1 MKAATISLN
10 RIHRFLTG
18 VNEAAAPAVCSRLI
32 TGEPAP
38 VSILLT
44 LNHGLAERWAED
56 IEFITSSIIGTNR
69 VEARILPD
77 LPYLEIEDPE
87 FFDSECYRLSTL
99 TRLKDFRQVQTADQ
113 RLVIIS
119 TPRGVVHP
127 VPPLAKLV
135 ADEIILSS
143 GSEFPFG
150 CLVDRLTSELQ
161 YDSEA
166 ICETPGQFAVRGGL
180 IDLYPVNAN
189 QPYRIDFFGDH
200 IESIRSYDP
209 TTQRSLGEV
218 ERVTITSVPYGRS
231 QTRERN
237 IYDYLGHSI
246 NWILWEPARLFSEFP
261 SFFNYPE
268 GIPSPVPNYQEL
280 LDLRS
285 HCTDLWFAV
294 SEFETEDPVFDTEG
308 DKEVLFTEP
317 LSGYRTYNFEREI
330 GIDRLQSEQEA
341 RAQFLRR
348 VLQWEGEGYAVFC
361 VTPNQGAEERLSEIL
376 AQNEPLRKLSPAF
389 LRGSLKEGFR
399 ISFRDPSDAVAW
411 SQDVDKVGLVVVSDT
426 EIFGRY
432 RKRLTGSEKRLLPTR
447 SQVDQLLDF
456 SELADGDTLVHMQHG
471 ICTYRGI
478 SKIKIRDAEEEVL
491 SLQFDEGITL
501 HLPLSE
507 SHLLTRYVG
516 LTKVRPKLARL
527 GTNTWDKTRH
537 AAEKATLDFAA
548 ELLNLQAQRNFIEGH
563 ACSPD
568 TDWQREFEQSFIYRE
583 TPDQLRAIE
592 VMKHDLELPRPVDR
606 LICGDVGFGK
616 TEVALRAAFKVV
628 MDGRQVAVLVPTTV
642 LAQQHLNTFRE
653 RMADFPIVV
662 EMISRFRTKKQQSE
676 ILSQMRSGGIDVI
689 IGTHRLL
696 GRDIHF
702 KDLGLLVIDE
712 EHRFGVRHKEK
723 LKRLKQDVDVMTMS
737 ATPIPRTLYLALMGA
752 RDLSVIETP
761 PSDRLPI
768 KTDVKSYN
776 VEIVKESIS
785 FEVARG
791 GQVFYLHNRVESIDS
806 VATRLRA
813 SLPDLRIAVGHGQ
826 MEERDLEDIMTRF
839 VAGEFDVLVCTTII
853 ESGLDIPNC
862 NTIIIEGADRFGLSQ
877 LYQLRGRVGRF
888 KRQAYAYLLLHRHTQ
903 LIDQAR
909 KRLSALR
916 QYTQL
921 GSGFKIAMRD
931 LELRGAGNL
940 LGAQQSGHIAGVGF
954 ELYCHLLRQSI
965 ARLKGEKGAEA
976 IRANLRLDFVNI
988 GRGEKNVTGDLPL
1001 GFAVLKEEEL
1011 GDSRIGNIEA
1021 YIPSAYV
1028 TETRLRIDFYRQLA
1042 ITVNPSEVKEIREAL
1057 EDRFGP
1063 IPKPIKALLL
1073 VTEIRCLAEHHG
1085 ILSVETEGDRL
1096 KCHKVSS
1103 QRENFI
1109 KIDGRFPRLTKK
1121 SPLRRLREIRTFLSK
1136 LRRESNLYNKEYR
1149 D

>member
-1 MKAATISLN
+1 MKAATISRD
-10 RIHRFLTG
+10 RINRFLTG
-18 VNEAAAPAVCSRLI
+18 VNEAAAPAACSQLI
-32 TGEPAP
+32 TRETAP
-38 VSILLT
+38 VTFLLT
-44 LNHGLAERWAED
+44 SSHKLAERWAEE
-56 IEFITSSIIGTNR
+56 IEFLTSEIIGTNR

-77 LPYLEIEDPE
+77 LPLLESEDPE
-87 FFDSECYRLSTL
+87 TFDSECDRLSTL
-99 TRLKDFRQVQTADQ
+99 TRLKDFRDEKSSDQ
-113 RLVIIS
+113 RLVIVT
-119 TPRGVVHP
+119 TPRGLVHP
-127 VPPLAKLV
+127 VPPLDKLV
-135 ADEIILSS
+135 GDEISLSP
-143 GSEFPFG
+143 GSDFPFQN
-150 CLVDRLTSELQ
+150 LIDRLASELQ

-166 ICETPGQFAVRGGL
+166 ICETPGQFAIRGGL
-180 IDLYPVNAN
+180 VDLYPVNAN
-189 QPYRIDFFGDH
+189 QPYRIDFYGDR
-200 IESIRSYDP
+200 IESIRTYDP
-209 TTQRSLGEV
+209 TTQRSLGEAD
-218 ERVTITSVPYGRS
+218 RLTITAVPYGRS
-231 QTRERN
+231 QTREQN
-237 IYDYLGHSI
+237 IYGYLGDRI

-261 SFFNYPE
+261 SFFSYPE
-268 GIPSPVPNYQEL
+268 GIPSPVPNFREV

-285 HCTDLWFAV
+285 EHPDSWCAL
-294 SEFETEDPVFDTEG
+294 SEFETEDPVFGTEG
-308 DKEVLFTEP
+308 EKEALFTEP

-330 GIDRLQSEQEA
+330 GIDRFQSEQEA
-341 RAQFLRR
+341 RGQFLGR
-348 VLQWEGEGYAVFC
+348 VLQWEAEGYAVFC
-361 VTPNQGAEERLSEIL
+361 VTPNQAAEERLREIL
-376 AQNEPLRKLSPAF
+376 NQEDKLRKLSPGF
-389 LRGSLKEGFR
+389 LRGNLQEGFR
-399 ISFRDPSDAVAW
+399 LIFRDSSDAAAW
-411 SQDVDKVGLVVVSDT
+411 SQEIDRVGLVVVSDS

-432 RKRLTGSEKRLLPTR
+432 RKRLSGSGKRLLPTR

-456 SELADGDTLVHMQHG
+456 SELAENDTLVHMQHG
-471 ICTYRGI
+471 ICAYRGL
-478 SKIKIRDAEEEVL
+478 SKMIIRGAEEEVL
-491 SLQFDEGITL
+491 SLEFDEGITL

-516 LTKVRPKLARL
+516 LSKVRPKLARL
-527 GTNTWDKTRH
+527 GTNTWDKTRQ
-537 AAEKATLDFAA
+537 AAERATLDFAA
-548 ELLNLQAQRNFIEGH
+548 ELLNLQAQRNLIEGH
-563 ACSPD
+563 ACGPD

-583 TPDQLRAIE
+583 TPDQLKAIE
-592 VMKHDLELPRPVDR
+592 EIKRDLELPRPVDR

-628 MDGRQVAVLVPTTV
+628 MEGRQVAVLVPTTV

-653 RMADFPIVV
+653 RMIDYPIIV
-662 EMISRFRTKKQQSE
+662 EMISRFRTRRQQSQ
-676 ILSQMRSGGIDVI
+676 ILPQLQSGGIDVI

-723 LKRLKQDVDVMTMS
+723 LKRLKENVDVMTMS

-768 KTDVKSYN
+768 KTDVKSYS
-776 VEIVKESIS
+776 VEIVKDSIS
-785 FEVARG
+785 YEAARG
-791 GQVFYLHNRVESIDS
+791 GQVFYLHNRVETIDS
-806 VATRLRA
+806 VATRLREL
-813 SLPDLRIAVGHGQ
+813 LPDLRIAVGHGQ

-916 QYTQL
+916 QYSQL
-921 GSGFKIAMRD
+921 GAGFKIAMRD

-965 ARLKGEKGAEA
+965 ARLKGDKGAKA

-988 GRGEKNVTGDLPL
+988 GKGDKRASGEVRP

-1011 GDSRIGNIEA
+1011 EDFRIGNIEA
-1021 YIPSAYV
+1021 YIPSTYLP
-1028 TETRLRIDFYRQLA
+1028 ETRLRIDFYRQLA
-1042 ITVNPSEVKEIREAL
+1042 LTVSQSEVREIREAL

-1063 IPKPIKALLL
+1063 IPKAIEALLL
-1073 VTEIRCLAEHHG
+1073 VTEIRCLAEHKG
-1085 ILSVETEGDRL
+1085 LLSVETEGDRL
-1096 KCHKVSS
+1096 KCLKASAQS
-1103 QRENFI
+1103 ENFI
-1109 KIDGRFPRLTKK
+1109 KTDGRFPRLTKK
-1121 SPLRRLREIRTFLSK
+1121 SPLPRLREIRTFLSR
-1136 LRRESNLYNKEYR
+1136 L
-1149 D
+1149 